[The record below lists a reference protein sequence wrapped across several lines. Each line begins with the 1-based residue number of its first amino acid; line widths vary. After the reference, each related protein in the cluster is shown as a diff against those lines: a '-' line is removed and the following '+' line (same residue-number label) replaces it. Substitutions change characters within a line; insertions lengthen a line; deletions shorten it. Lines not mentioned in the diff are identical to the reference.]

1 MIDILTLFVVVPVL
15 SVFALM
21 FVKGKNNYRVVALVG
36 SAIQALMAFNLIY
49 QYLAER
55 SSGNN
60 AIMVFTKDV
69 IWFAPMNIHYSIGVD
84 GISVL
89 MILLTSIIVLTGV
102 FISWKVS
109 DLPKEFFISLI
120 VLASGVYGFFISVDL
135 FTMFVFYEIA
145 VIPMFLL
152 IGIWGTGP
160 REYAAM
166 KLTLMLMGASA
177 LLLVGLIGVYF
188 NSNADGG
195 ALTFNIFE
203 IAKVNIPESAQKIFF
218 PFLFIGFAVIGAFFP
233 FHTWSPDG
241 HASAP
246 TAVSMLHAGVLMKL
260 GGYGIF
266 RVAMFVMPLGAHYW
280 ANFFMVFAVIGVFY
294 GALAAIKQTDLKYI
308 NAYSSVSHL
317 SLVLLAL
324 LMMNEIS
331 WKGAMLQS
339 LSHGFITALFFA
351 MIGIIY
357 GRTHTRIVS
366 KMSGLLNV
374 VPIAGTLYIIA
385 GMANLGLPGFS
396 GFVAEMN
403 IFVGAFQHADT
414 FHRVIT
420 IIAVSSIVVTAVYI
434 LRVVGMILMGP
445 TTPEFAN
452 LPKIAWYEKTGT
464 FILVLFIT
472 LIGIFPFWWGGIISD
487 SVAPFIEKIISLN

>member
-1 MIDILTLFVVVPVL
+1 MDILTLFVVIPVL
-15 SVFALM
+15 TVVALI
-21 FVKGKNNYRVVALVG
+21 FSKGIKQHRVVALIG
-36 SAIQALMAFNLIY
+36 FIIQTLMSFNLIY
-49 QYLAER
+49 QYLHER
-55 SSGNN
+55 AAGNHDV
-60 AIMVFTKDV
+60 MVFTKDV
-69 IWFAPMNIHYSIGVD
+69 MWFAPMNIHYAIGVD

-89 MILLTSIIVLTGV
+89 MILLTSIIVLTGI
-102 FISWKVS
+102 FISWKVD

-145 VIPMFLL
+145 VIPMYLL
-152 IGIWGTGP
+152 IGIWGSGP

-166 KLTLMLMGASA
+166 KLTIMLMGASA
-177 LLLVGLIGVYF
+177 LLLVGILGVYF

-203 IAKVNIPESAQKIFF
+203 IAKVNIPVDAQKLFF
-218 PFLFIGFAVIGAFFP
+218 PFLFIGFAVIGALFP

-266 RVAMFVMPLGAHYW
+266 RVAMYVMPAGAHYW
-280 ANFFMVFAVIGVFY
+280 ANFFMVLAVIGVFY
-294 GALAAIKQTDLKYI
+294 GALAAIKQKDLKYI

-317 SLVLLAL
+317 GLVLLGL
-324 LMMNEIS
+324 LMMNEIA

-351 MIGIIY
+351 MIGVIY
-357 GRTHTRIVS
+357 GRTHTRIVT

-374 VPIAGTLYIIA
+374 IPVAGALYVIA

-434 LRVVGMILMGP
+434 LRVVGMMLMGP
-445 TTPEFAN
+445 TTPEFKN
-452 LPKIAWYEKTGT
+452 LPKISWYEKTGT
-464 FILVLFIT
+464 YILVLFIV
-472 LIGIFPFWWGGIISD
+472 LIGIFPFWWGTIITD
-487 SVAPFIEKIISLN
+487 SIGPFIEKILTF

>member
-1 MIDILTLFVVVPVL
+1 MDILTLFVVVPVL
-15 SVFALM
+15 TVL
-21 FVKGKNNYRVVALVG
+21 ALVFSKG
-36 SAIQALMAFNLIY
+36 IKAYRLVAAVGMGIQTLMSFNLLY
-49 QYLAER
+49 QFLQLRQA
-55 SSGNN
+55 GNTDV
-60 AIMVFTKDV
+60 MLFTKDV
-69 IWFAPMNIHYSIGVD
+69 MWFAPLNIHYAIGVD

-89 MILLTSIIVLTGV
+89 MILLTSIIVLTGTFV
-102 FISWKVS
+102 SWKVS

-120 VLASGVYGFFISVDL
+120 VLASGVFGFFISVDL

-177 LLLVGLIGVYF
+177 LLLVGLLGVYF

-203 IAKVNIPESAQKIFF
+203 ISKVHIPLAAQKLFF

-266 RVAMFVMPLGAHYW
+266 RVAMFVMPDGAHYW

-294 GALAAIKQTDLKYI
+294 GALAAIKQKDLKYI

-317 SLVLLAL
+317 GLVLLAL
-324 LMMNEIS
+324 LMMNEVA

-351 MIGIIY
+351 LIGMIY
-357 GRTHTRIVS
+357 GRTHTRIVT
-366 KMSGLLNV
+366 KMGGLLNV
-374 VPIAGTLYIIA
+374 IPVLGALYVIA

-403 IFVGAFQHADT
+403 IFVGAFEHADT

-434 LRVVGMILMGP
+434 LRVVGMMLMGP
-445 TTPEFAN
+445 TTPEFKN
-452 LPKIAWYEKTGT
+452 LPKITWYERTGT
-464 FILVLFIT
+464 YILVLFIT
-472 LIGIFPFWWGGIISD
+472 LIGVFPYWWGAIITESIG
-487 SVAPFIEKIISLN
+487 PFIKNLL

>member
-1 MIDILTLFVVVPVL
+1 MDILTLFVVVPVL
-15 SVFALM
+15 TVVALM
-21 FVKGKNNYRVVALVG
+21 FSKGIKQHRVVALIG
-36 SAIQALMAFNLIY
+36 FIIQTLMSFNLIY
-49 QYLAER
+49 QYLNER
-55 SSGNN
+55 AAGNTDV
-60 AIMVFTKDV
+60 MVFTKDV
-69 IWFAPMNIHYSIGVD
+69 MWFAPMNIHYAIGVD

-89 MILLTSIIVLTGV
+89 MILLTSIIVLTGI
-102 FISWKVS
+102 FISWKVD
-109 DLPKEFFISLI
+109 DLPKEFFISLV
-120 VLASGVYGFFISVDL
+120 VLASGVFGFFISYDL

-145 VIPMFLL
+145 VIPMYLL
-152 IGIWGTGP
+152 IGIWGSGP

-177 LLLVGLIGVYF
+177 LLLIGILGVYF

-203 IAKVNIPESAQKIFF
+203 IAQVNIPEAAQKLFF
-218 PFLFIGFAVIGAFFP
+218 PFLFIGFAVIGALFP

-266 RVAMFVMPLGAHYW
+266 RVAMYVMPAGAHYW
-280 ANFFMVFAVIGVFY
+280 ANFFMVLAIIGVFY
-294 GALAAIKQTDLKYI
+294 GALAAIKQKDLKYI

-317 SLVLLAL
+317 GLVLLAL
-324 LMMNEIS
+324 LMMNEIA

-351 MIGIIY
+351 MIGVIY
-357 GRTHTRIVS
+357 GRTHTRIVT

-374 VPIAGTLYIIA
+374 IPVAGALYVIA

-403 IFVGAFQHADT
+403 IFVGAFQHTDV

-420 IIAVSSIVVTAVYI
+420 ILAVSSIVVTAVYI
-434 LRVVGMILMGP
+434 LRVVGMMLMGP
-445 TTPEFAN
+445 TTPEFKN
-452 LPKIAWYEKTGT
+452 LPKITWYEKTGT
-464 FILVLFIT
+464 YILVLFIT
-472 LIGIFPFWWGGIISD
+472 LIGVFPFWWGKIITD
-487 SVAPFIEKIISLN
+487 SVMPFLEKLL

>member
-1 MIDILTLFVVVPVL
+1 MDILTLFVVIPVL
-15 SVFALM
+15 TVLALI
-21 FVKGKNNYRVVALVG
+21 FSKGIKQHRVVALIG
-36 SAIQALMAFNLIY
+36 FIIQTLMSFNLIY
-49 QYLAER
+49 QYLHER
-55 SSGNN
+55 AAGNN
-60 AIMVFTKDV
+60 DVMVFTKDV
-69 IWFAPMNIHYSIGVD
+69 MWFAPMNIHYAIGVD

-89 MILLTSIIVLTGV
+89 MILLTSIIVLTGI
-102 FISWKVS
+102 FISWKVD

-145 VIPMFLL
+145 VIPMYLL
-152 IGIWGTGP
+152 IGIWGSGP

-166 KLTLMLMGASA
+166 KLTIMLMGASA
-177 LLLVGLIGVYF
+177 LLLVGILGVYF

-203 IAKVNIPESAQKIFF
+203 IAKVNIPISAQKLFF
-218 PFLFIGFAVIGAFFP
+218 PFLFIGFAVIGALFP

-266 RVAMFVMPLGAHYW
+266 RVAMFVMPAGAHYW
-280 ANFFMVFAVIGVFY
+280 ANFFMVLAVIGVFY
-294 GALAAIKQTDLKYI
+294 GALAAIKQKDLKYI

-317 SLVLLAL
+317 GLVLLGL
-324 LMMNEIS
+324 LMMNEIA

-351 MIGIIY
+351 MIGVIY
-357 GRTHTRIVS
+357 GRTHTRIVT

-374 VPIAGTLYIIA
+374 IPVAGALYVIA

-434 LRVVGMILMGP
+434 LRVVGMMLMGP
-445 TTPEFAN
+445 TTPEFKN
-452 LPKIAWYEKTGT
+452 LPKISWYEKTGT
-464 FILVLFIT
+464 YILVLFIV

-487 SVAPFIEKIISLN
+487 SIGPFIEKILTF

>member
-1 MIDILTLFVVVPVL
+1 MDILTLFVVIPVL
-15 SVFALM
+15 TVFALI
-21 FVKGKNNYRVVALVG
+21 FSKSIKQYRVVALIG
-36 SAIQALMAFNLIY
+36 FIIQTLMSFNLIY
-49 QYLAER
+49 QYLNER
-55 SSGNN
+55 ASGND

-69 IWFAPMNIHYSIGVD
+69 MWFAPMNIHYAIGVD

-89 MILLTSIIVLTGV
+89 MILLTSIIVLTGI
-102 FISWKVS
+102 FISWKVD

-145 VIPMFLL
+145 VIPMYLL
-152 IGIWGTGP
+152 IGIWGSGP

-177 LLLVGLIGVYF
+177 LLLVGILGVYF
-188 NSNADGG
+188 NSNVDGG
-195 ALTFNIFE
+195 ALSFNIFE
-203 IAKVNIPESAQKIFF
+203 IAKVNIPLNAQKLFF
-218 PFLFIGFAVIGAFFP
+218 PFLFIGFAVIGALFP

-266 RVAMFVMPLGAHYW
+266 RVAMFVMPAGAHYW
-280 ANFFMVFAVIGVFY
+280 SNFFMVLAVIGVFY
-294 GALAAIKQTDLKYI
+294 GALAAIKQKDLKYI

-317 SLVLLAL
+317 GLVLLGL
-324 LMMNEIS
+324 LMMNEIA

-351 MIGIIY
+351 MIGVIY
-357 GRTHTRIVS
+357 GRTHTRIVT

-374 VPIAGTLYIIA
+374 LPVAGTLYVIA

-403 IFVGAFQHADT
+403 IFVGAFQHTDI

-434 LRVVGMILMGP
+434 LRVVGMMLMGP
-445 TTPEFAN
+445 TTPEFKN
-452 LPKIAWYEKTGT
+452 LPKISWYEKTGT
-464 FILVLFIT
+464 YILVLFIV
-472 LIGIFPFWWGGIISD
+472 LIGIFPFWWGSIITD
-487 SVAPFIEKIISLN
+487 SIGPFIEKILTF

>member
-1 MIDILTLFVVVPVL
+1 MDILTLFVVIPVL
-15 SVFALM
+15 TVLALI
-21 FVKGKNNYRVVALVG
+21 FSKGIKQHRVVALIG
-36 SAIQALMAFNLIY
+36 FIIQTLMSFNLIY
-49 QYLAER
+49 QYLHER
-55 SSGNN
+55 AAGNN
-60 AIMVFTKDV
+60 DVMVFTKDV
-69 IWFAPMNIHYSIGVD
+69 MWFAPMNIHYAIGVD

-89 MILLTSIIVLTGV
+89 MILLTSIIVLTGI
-102 FISWKVS
+102 FISWKVD

-145 VIPMFLL
+145 VIPMYLL
-152 IGIWGTGP
+152 IGIWGSGP

-166 KLTLMLMGASA
+166 KLTIMLMGASA
-177 LLLVGLIGVYF
+177 LLLVGILGVYF

-203 IAKVNIPESAQKIFF
+203 IAKVNIPVAAQKLFF
-218 PFLFIGFAVIGAFFP
+218 PFLFIGFAVIGALFP

-266 RVAMFVMPLGAHYW
+266 RVAMFVMPAGAHYW
-280 ANFFMVFAVIGVFY
+280 ANFFMVLAVIGVFY
-294 GALAAIKQTDLKYI
+294 GALAAIKQKDLKYI

-317 SLVLLAL
+317 GLVLLGL
-324 LMMNEIS
+324 LMMNEIA

-357 GRTHTRIVS
+357 GRTHTRIVT

-374 VPIAGTLYIIA
+374 IPVAGALYVIA

-434 LRVVGMILMGP
+434 LRVVGMMLMGP
-445 TTPEFAN
+445 TTPEFKN
-452 LPKIAWYEKTGT
+452 LPKISWYEKTGT
-464 FILVLFIT
+464 YILVLFIV

-487 SVAPFIEKIISLN
+487 SIGPFIEKILTF

>member
-1 MIDILTLFVVVPVL
+1 MDILTLFVVVPVL
-15 SVFALM
+15 TVL
-21 FVKGKNNYRVVALVG
+21 ALVFSKG
-36 SAIQALMAFNLIY
+36 IKAYRLVAAVGMGIQTLMSFNLLY
-49 QYLAER
+49 QFLQLRQA
-55 SSGNN
+55 GNTDV
-60 AIMVFTKDV
+60 MLFTKDV
-69 IWFAPMNIHYSIGVD
+69 MWFAPLNIHYAIGVD

-89 MILLTSIIVLTGV
+89 MILLTSIIVLTGTFV
-102 FISWKVS
+102 SWKVS

-120 VLASGVYGFFISVDL
+120 VLASGVFGFFISVDL

-177 LLLVGLIGVYF
+177 LLLVGLLGVYF

-203 IAKVNIPESAQKIFF
+203 ISKVHIPLAAQKLFF

-266 RVAMFVMPLGAHYW
+266 RVAMFVMPDGAHYW
-280 ANFFMVFAVIGVFY
+280 TNFFMVFAVIGVFY
-294 GALAAIKQTDLKYI
+294 GALAAIKQKDLKYI

-317 SLVLLAL
+317 GLVLLAL
-324 LMMNEIS
+324 LMMNEVA

-351 MIGIIY
+351 LIGMIY
-357 GRTHTRIVS
+357 GRTHTRIVT
-366 KMSGLLNV
+366 KMGGLLNV
-374 VPIAGTLYIIA
+374 IPVLGALYVIA

-403 IFVGAFQHADT
+403 IFVGAFEHADT

-434 LRVVGMILMGP
+434 LRVVGMMLMGP
-445 TTPEFAN
+445 TTPEFKN
-452 LPKIAWYEKTGT
+452 LPKITWYERTGT
-464 FILVLFIT
+464 YILVLFIT
-472 LIGIFPFWWGGIISD
+472 LIGVFPYWWGAIITESIG
-487 SVAPFIEKIISLN
+487 PFIKNLL

>member
-1 MIDILTLFVVVPVL
+1 MDILTLFVVVPVL
-15 SVFALM
+15 TVFALM
-21 FVKGKNNYRVVALVG
+21 MSKGIKQHRVVALAGMAV
-36 SAIQALMAFNLIY
+36 QTLMSFNLLY
-49 QYLAER
+49 RYLQER
-55 SSGNN
+55 AAGNN
-60 AIMVFTKDV
+60 AVMIFTKDI
-69 IWFAPMNIHYSIGVD
+69 IWFKPMNIHYAIGVD

-89 MILLTSIIVLTGV
+89 MILLTSIIVLTGI
-102 FISWKVS
+102 FISWKVD

-145 VIPMFLL
+145 VIPMYLL
-152 IGIWGTGP
+152 IGIWGSGP

-177 LLLVGLIGVYF
+177 LLLVGLLGVYF

-195 ALTFNIFE
+195 PLTFNIFQ
-203 IAKVNIPESAQKIFF
+203 IAEVNIPESAQKIFF
-218 PFLFIGFAVIGAFFP
+218 PFLFVGFAVIGALFP

-266 RVAMFVMPLGAHYW
+266 RVAMYVMPQGAHYW
-280 ANFFMVFAVIGVFY
+280 ANFFMVLAVIGVFY
-294 GALAAIKQTDLKYI
+294 GALAAIKQKDLKYI

-317 SLVLLAL
+317 GLVLLAL
-324 LMMNEIS
+324 LMMNEIA

-351 MIGIIY
+351 MIGVIY
-357 GRTHTRIVS
+357 GRTHTRIVT

-374 VPIAGTLYIIA
+374 IPVAGALYVIAGL
-385 GMANLGLPGFS
+385 ANLGLPGFS

-420 IIAVSSIVVTAVYI
+420 ILAVSSIVVTAVYI
-434 LRVVGMILMGP
+434 LRVVGMMLMGP
-445 TTPEFAN
+445 TTPEFKN
-452 LPKIAWYEKTGT
+452 LPRISWYEKTGT

-472 LIGIFPFWWGGIISD
+472 LIGIFPFWWGNIISD
-487 SVAPFIEKIISLN
+487 SIIPFIQNLN

>member
-1 MIDILTLFVVVPVL
+1 MDILTLFVVVPVL
-15 SVFALM
+15 TVFALM
-21 FVKGKNNYRVVALVG
+21 ISKGIKQHRVVALIGFAV
-36 SAIQALMAFNLIY
+36 QTLMSFNLIY
-49 QYLAER
+49 QYLQER
-55 SSGNN
+55 AAGNN
-60 AIMVFTKDV
+60 AVMVFTKDV
-69 IWFAPMNIHYSIGVD
+69 MWFSPMNIHYAIGVD

-89 MILLTSIIVLTGV
+89 MILLTSIIVLTGI
-102 FISWKVS
+102 FISWKVD

-135 FTMFVFYEIA
+135 FTLFVFYEIA

-177 LLLVGLIGVYF
+177 LLLVGILGVYF
-188 NSNADGG
+188 NSGADGG
-195 ALTFNIFE
+195 ALSFNIFE
-203 IAKVNIPESAQKIFF
+203 ISKVQIPVAAQKLFF
-218 PFLFIGFAVIGAFFP
+218 PFLFVGFAVIGALFP

-266 RVAMFVMPLGAHYW
+266 RVAMFVMPEGAKYW
-280 ANFFMVFAVIGVFY
+280 ADFFLVLAIIGVLY
-294 GALAAIKQTDLKYI
+294 GALAAIKQKDLKYI

-317 SLVLLAL
+317 GLVLLAL
-324 LMMNEIS
+324 LMMNDIA

-351 MIGIIY
+351 MIGVIY
-357 GRTHTRIVS
+357 GRTHTRIVT
-366 KMSGLLNV
+366 KMRGLLNV
-374 VPIAGTLYIIA
+374 IPVAGALYVIA

-420 IIAVSSIVVTAVYI
+420 ILAVSSIVVTAVYI
-434 LRVVGMILMGP
+434 LRVVGMMLMGP
-445 TTPEFAN
+445 TTPEFKN

-464 FILVLFIT
+464 FILVLFIV

-487 SVAPFIEKIISLN
+487 SVAPFIQNLH

>member
-1 MIDILTLFVVVPVL
+1 MDILTLFVIVPVL
-15 SVFALM
+15 TVFALM
-21 FVKGKNNYRVVALVG
+21 ISKGIKQHRIVALIGFV
-36 SAIQALMAFNLIY
+36 IQTLMSFNLIY
-49 QYLAER
+49 RYLQER
-55 SSGNN
+55 ASGNTD
-60 AIMVFTKDV
+60 IMVFTKDV
-69 IWFAPMNIHYSIGVD
+69 MWFKPMNIHYAIGVD
-84 GISVL
+84 GISIF
-89 MILLTSIIVLTGV
+89 MILLTSIIVLTGI
-102 FISWKVS
+102 FISWKVD

-120 VLASGVYGFFISVDL
+120 VLASGVFGFFISVDL
-135 FTMFVFYEIA
+135 FTLFVFYEIA

-177 LLLVGLIGVYF
+177 LLLVGILGVYF
-188 NSNADGG
+188 NSNGGDGV
-195 ALTFNIFE
+195 LTFNIFE
-203 IAKVNIPESAQKIFF
+203 ISKVHIPETAQKIFF
-218 PFLFIGFAVIGAFFP
+218 PFLFIGFAVIGALFP

-266 RVAMFVMPLGAHYW
+266 RVAMFVMPEGAHYW
-280 ANFFMVFAVIGVFY
+280 ANFFLVLAVIGVLY
-294 GALAAIKQTDLKYI
+294 GALAAIKQKDLKYI

-317 SLVLLAL
+317 GLVLLAL
-324 LMMNEIS
+324 LMMNDIA
-331 WKGAMLQS
+331 WKGAILQS

-357 GRTHTRIVS
+357 GRTHTRIVT

-374 VPIAGTLYIIA
+374 IPVAGAIYVIA

-403 IFVGAFQHADT
+403 IFIGAFQHADL

-420 IIAVSSIVVTAVYI
+420 ILAVSSIVVTAVYI
-434 LRVVGMILMGP
+434 LRVVGMMLMGP
-445 TTPEFAN
+445 TTPKFAN
-452 LPKIAWYEKTGT
+452 LPKITWYEKTGT
-464 FILVLFIT
+464 FILVLFII

-487 SVAPFIEKIISLN
+487 SIAPFIQNLH

>member
-1 MIDILTLFVVVPVL
+1 MDILTLFVVVPVL
-15 SVFALM
+15 T
-21 FVKGKNNYRVVALVG
+21 VVALVFSKG
-36 SAIQALMAFNLIY
+36 IKAYRLVAAIGMGIQTLMSFNLLY
-49 QYLAER
+49 QFLQLREA
-55 SSGNN
+55 GNTDV
-60 AIMVFTKDV
+60 MLFTKDV
-69 IWFAPMNIHYSIGVD
+69 LWFAPMNIHYAIGVD

-89 MILLTSIIVLTGV
+89 MILLTSIIVLTGTFV
-102 FISWKVS
+102 SWKVN

-120 VLASGVYGFFISVDL
+120 VLASGVFGFFISVDL

-177 LLLVGLIGVYF
+177 LLLVGLLGVYF

-203 IAKVNIPESAQKIFF
+203 ISKVHIPLAAQKLFF

-266 RVAMFVMPLGAHYW
+266 RVAMFVMPDGAHYW

-294 GALAAIKQTDLKYI
+294 GALAAIKQKDLKYI

-317 SLVLLAL
+317 GLVLLAL
-324 LMMNEIS
+324 LMMNEVA

-351 MIGIIY
+351 LIGMIY
-357 GRTHTRIVS
+357 GRTHTRIVT
-366 KMSGLLNV
+366 KMGGLLNV
-374 VPIAGTLYIIA
+374 IPILGALYVIA

-403 IFVGAFQHADT
+403 IFVGAFQHTDT

-434 LRVVGMILMGP
+434 LRVVGMMLMGP
-445 TTPEFAN
+445 TTPEFKN
-452 LPKIAWYEKTGT
+452 LPKITWYERTGT
-464 FILVLFIT
+464 YILVLFIT
-472 LIGIFPFWWGGIISD
+472 LIGIFPFWWGGIITESIG
-487 SVAPFIEKIISLN
+487 PFIKNLL

>member
-1 MIDILTLFVVVPVL
+1 
-15 SVFALM
+15 
-21 FVKGKNNYRVVALVG
+21 
-36 SAIQALMAFNLIY
+36 
-49 QYLAER
+49 
-55 SSGNN
+55 
-60 AIMVFTKDV
+60 
-69 IWFAPMNIHYSIGVD
+69 
-84 GISVL
+84 
-89 MILLTSIIVLTGV
+89 
-102 FISWKVS
+102 
-109 DLPKEFFISLI
+109 
-120 VLASGVYGFFISVDL
+120 
-135 FTMFVFYEIA
+135 MFVFYEIA

-152 IGIWGTGP
+152 IGIWGSGP

-177 LLLVGLIGVYF
+177 LLLVGILGVYF

-203 IAKVNIPESAQKIFF
+203 ISKVHIPVFAQKLFF
-218 PFLFIGFAVIGAFFP
+218 PFLFVGFAVIGALFP

-266 RVAMFVMPLGAHYW
+266 RVAMYVMPEGAKYW
-280 ANFFMVFAVIGVFY
+280 ANFFMVLAVIGVFY
-294 GALAAIKQTDLKYI
+294 GALAAIKQKDLKYI

-317 SLVLLAL
+317 GLVLLAL
-324 LMMNEIS
+324 LMMNEVA

-357 GRTHTRIVS
+357 GRTHTRIVT

-374 VPIAGTLYIIA
+374 IPVAGAIYVIA

-403 IFVGAFQHADT
+403 IFVGAFQHTDL

-420 IIAVSSIVVTAVYI
+420 ILAVSSIVVTAVYI
-434 LRVVGMILMGP
+434 LRVVGMMLMGA
-445 TTPEFAN
+445 TTPEFKN
-452 LPKIAWYEKTGT
+452 LPKITWYEKTGT
-464 FILVLFIT
+464 FILILFIV

-487 SVAPFIEKIISLN
+487 SVVPFIKNLL

>member
-1 MIDILTLFVVVPVL
+1 MDILTLFVVIPVL
-15 SVFALM
+15 TVIALVFS
-21 FVKGKNNYRVVALVG
+21 KGIKQHRVVALIG
-36 SAIQALMAFNLIY
+36 FIIQTLMSFNLIY
-49 QYLAER
+49 QYLHER
-55 SSGNN
+55 AVGNDN
-60 AIMVFTKDV
+60 VMVFTKD
-69 IWFAPMNIHYSIGVD
+69 IMWFAPMNIHYAIGVD

-89 MILLTSIIVLTGV
+89 MILLTSIIVLTGI
-102 FISWKVS
+102 FISWKVD

-145 VIPMFLL
+145 VIPMYLL
-152 IGIWGTGP
+152 IGIWGSGP

-166 KLTLMLMGASA
+166 KLTIMLMGASA
-177 LLLVGLIGVYF
+177 LLLVGILGVYF

-203 IAKVNIPESAQKIFF
+203 IAKVNIPLSAQKLFF
-218 PFLFIGFAVIGAFFP
+218 PFLFIGFAVIGALFP

-266 RVAMFVMPLGAHYW
+266 RVAMYVMPAGAHYW
-280 ANFFMVFAVIGVFY
+280 ANFFMVLAVIGVFY
-294 GALAAIKQTDLKYI
+294 GALAAIKQKDLKYI

-317 SLVLLAL
+317 GLVLLGL
-324 LMMNEIS
+324 LMMNEIA

-351 MIGIIY
+351 MIGVIY
-357 GRTHTRIVS
+357 GRTHTRIVT

-374 VPIAGTLYIIA
+374 IPVAGALYVIA

-420 IIAVSSIVVTAVYI
+420 ILAVSSIVVTAVYI
-434 LRVVGMILMGP
+434 LRVVGMMLMGP
-445 TTPEFAN
+445 TTPEFKN
-452 LPKIAWYEKTGT
+452 LPKISWYEKTGT
-464 FILVLFIT
+464 YILVLFIV
-472 LIGIFPFWWGGIISD
+472 LIGMFPFWWGGIITD
-487 SVAPFIEKIISLN
+487 SIGPFIEKILTF

>member
-1 MIDILTLFVVVPVL
+1 MDILTLFVIVPVL
-15 SVFALM
+15 TVFALM
-21 FVKGKNNYRVVALVG
+21 ISKGIKQHRIVALIGFV
-36 SAIQALMAFNLIY
+36 IQTLMSFNLIY
-49 QYLAER
+49 RYLQER
-55 SSGNN
+55 ASGNTD
-60 AIMVFTKDV
+60 IMVFTKDV
-69 IWFAPMNIHYSIGVD
+69 MWFKPMNIHYAIGVD

-89 MILLTSIIVLTGV
+89 MILLTSIIVLTGI
-102 FISWKVS
+102 FISWKVD

-120 VLASGVYGFFISVDL
+120 VLASGVFGFFISVDL
-135 FTMFVFYEIA
+135 FTLFVFYEIA

-152 IGIWGTGP
+152 IGIWGSGP

-177 LLLVGLIGVYF
+177 LLLVGILGVYF
-188 NSNADGG
+188 NSNGGDG

-203 IAKVNIPESAQKIFF
+203 ISKVHIPETAQKIFF
-218 PFLFIGFAVIGAFFP
+218 PFLFIGFAVIGALFP

-266 RVAMFVMPLGAHYW
+266 RVAMFVMPEGAHYW
-280 ANFFMVFAVIGVFY
+280 ANFFLVLAVIGVLY
-294 GALAAIKQTDLKYI
+294 GALAAIKQKDLKYI

-317 SLVLLAL
+317 GLVLLAL
-324 LMMNEIS
+324 LMMNDIA

-357 GRTHTRIVS
+357 GRTHTRIVT

-374 VPIAGTLYIIA
+374 IPVAGAIYVIA

-403 IFVGAFQHADT
+403 IFIGAFQHADL

-420 IIAVSSIVVTAVYI
+420 ILAVSSIVVTAVYI
-434 LRVVGMILMGP
+434 LRVVGMMLMGP

-452 LPKIAWYEKTGT
+452 LPKITWYEKTGT

-487 SVAPFIEKIISLN
+487 SIAPFIQNLH